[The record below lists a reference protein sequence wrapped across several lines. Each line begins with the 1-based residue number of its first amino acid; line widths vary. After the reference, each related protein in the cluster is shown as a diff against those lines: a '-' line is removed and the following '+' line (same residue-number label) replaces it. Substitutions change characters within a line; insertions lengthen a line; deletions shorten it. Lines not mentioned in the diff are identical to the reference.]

1 MAEEEGTK
9 IVPTR
14 RSMSNWHLWIAVAA
28 MLLTAACGGGKDA
41 RTDLREFYYPIRE
54 LRTGM
59 AYLYEPVERPDL
71 GRETWVLTS
80 DSLPTGWELTTRI
93 YDASQTLVQEVVER
107 EVPNGTLA
115 LRLSFFTRDTA
126 DNVLSLPLRIE
137 EHNLFPYEVSDAAQR
152 YPFRVSYTE
161 PGDSSLVTTLT
172 RLRRFRGIDR
182 VTLPDGDHPAAL
194 FSLTEQM
201 DNSGEG
207 TLTLEFSGEELYA
220 RGIGLAAW
228 MKVRAPG
235 DTLVYRLQRR
245 MPLPDYERQFGKLP

>member
-1 MAEEEGTK
+1 MAEDEGTK
-9 IVPTR
+9 IVPIR
-14 RSMSNWHLWIAVAA
+14 RPMPNWHPLAAAVC
-28 MLLTAACGGGKDA
+28 MVLLGACGAEKEGGA
-41 RTDLREFYYPIRE
+41 DLKEYYWPIRE
-54 LRTGM
+54 LRSGM
-59 AYLYEPVERPDL
+59 AYLYEPVDRPDL

-80 DSLPTGWELTTRI
+80 DSLATGWELTTRI

-126 DNVLSLPLRIE
+126 DNVRSLPLRIE
-137 EHNLFPYEVSDAAQR
+137 ERNLFPYEVADTSLR
-152 YPFRVSYTE
+152 FPFKVSYAE
-161 PGDSSLVTTLT
+161 PGDSSLVTTLQ

-207 TLTLEFSGEELYA
+207 TLSLEFSGEELYA

-235 DTLVYRLQRR
+235 DTMVYRLQRR